1 MYALSIDQI
10 ADLLHFNGNNSY
22 QTSVFIYFILLD
34 HPFSMYAKL
43 SEKLTFFIS
52 DDIHTYV
59 RIRNVSFLEKF
70 ACVLKMDDPLQS
82 LCIKGPFIHYVRK
95 IFRKTNI
102 SNPLIRTHT
111 CAYQGVT
118 NVSFSENFAC
128 VLNK

>member
-70 ACVLKMDDPLQS
+70 ACVLKMDDLCSLPVLRDHSFTTYAKLSEKLTFRTPWYAHIRVRIRGLQMLVS
-82 LCIKGPFIHYVRK
+82 QR
-95 IFRKTNI
+95 I
-102 SNPLIRTHT
+102 SR
-111 CAYQGVT
+111 AY
-118 NVSFSENFAC
+118 
-128 VLNK
+128 